1 MADEEIFSEHPEENF
16 RIENEI
22 LKIKLKAQFGD
33 AFDMQTFAEM
43 PAEIE
48 NQFLKSII
56 DFEER
61 AADTEAVSV
70 YEKIG
75 EPTFKSWTELD
86 SLSIKPELE
95 RILDILE
102 EHDINL
108 HFNQGPYSDEL
119 MYKFITEE
127 FFNKEVSVFNHFIY
141 EEYHPNHEADIKEAC
156 HKFLQHWFSRKFDEY
171 STELA
176 SEFTHPSGVNLT
188 EAEMMHKIQLFF
200 DAFPVF
206 KDDGYNIDET
216 GFELSGDDEDQ
227 GGFGFAEGMLK
238 YDAVMENGEGIH
250 FEGPYKLYMSL
261 SYGIW
266 QIFYFVMPGFD
277 W

>member
-1 MADEEIFSEHPEENF
+1 MAEEEIFSDNAEENF

-22 LKIKLKAQFGD
+22 LKIKLKAQYGD
-33 AFDMQTFAEM
+33 AFEMQSFSEM
-43 PAEIE
+43 PAEME
-48 NQFLKSII
+48 NQFLKNII

-61 AADTEAVSV
+61 AAVTEYITV

-75 EPTFKSWTELD
+75 EPPFPSLDELNPLD
-86 SLSIKPELE
+86 IKPELD
-95 RILDILE
+95 RLIQLLE
-102 EHDINL
+102 QHDIHLN
-108 HFNQGPYSDEL
+108 FSQGPYSNEL

-127 FFNKEVSVFNHFIY
+127 FFNEEISVFNHFIY
-141 EEYHPNHEADIKEAC
+141 EEYHPNHKADITNGC
-156 HKFLQHWFSRKFDEY
+156 HRFLEQWFAQGFNEY

-176 SEFTHPSGVNLT
+176 SEFTTAAGVILSK
-188 EAEMMHKIQLFF
+188 EDMMKKIKLFF

-216 GFELSGDDEDQ
+216 GFELSGDEEDET
-227 GGFGFAEGMLK
+227 GFGFAEGMLK
-238 YDAVMENGEGIH
+238 YDAVMENGEVLH
-250 FEGPYKLYMSL
+250 FEGPYKLYMTL
-261 SYGIW
+261 NNDMW